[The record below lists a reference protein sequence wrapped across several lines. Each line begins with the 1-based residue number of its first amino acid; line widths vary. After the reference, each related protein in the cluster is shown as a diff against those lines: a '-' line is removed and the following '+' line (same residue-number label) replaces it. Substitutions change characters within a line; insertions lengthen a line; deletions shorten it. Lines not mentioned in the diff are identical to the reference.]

1 MKNKKIIDSW
11 NSIAPDESAEK
22 RMLKAILDK
31 NHNAEYE
38 NHPDEDDV
46 SEIITNEYT
55 VSKGKNAKQI
65 LITALPAAA
74 CIALIFS
81 VVKFTSDHLPAGDN
95 NDEINISA
103 GETSGTVISEMT
115 VSEKITD
122 IQITS
127 VSEIISVTSVPVN
140 SDTDISDTSSVSVI
154 SSSGKNGSADTT
166 AAVTDTPKDDKKET
180 EKPNPAQTEPETNKE
195 ENPKTQKVTDP
206 KYITTTVTT
215 ESKPRETLKEVTTVP
230 AVKRLITKDEL
241 IELSK
246 KGDSLKLNDLKSFE
260 FEDIGSGI
268 YILRYPVENTDYA
281 LCLFYQRS
289 WVDDSQTPDK
299 TALVRMNSNDL
310 RGIDIRESTPEQILA
325 VLNGET
331 EEKKNI
337 PLDFILAQFSRNA
350 LLTWTDLE
358 KYKASDGSTE
368 YQKQYR
374 IENSFCSL
382 YARGNDNGYVTSAVL
397 VLPESAWGE
406 TADIYRNSPEQLL
419 AFEGGVTTGLSA
431 ENIKQITFTEYNTG
445 KTIVLN
451 NTEAFVFSST
461 IRRFHIGKQAS
472 GWLEYSG
479 NLISFDIEYNDGTT
493 RNISIT
499 HPYIVVDGTAY
510 YSTTEEILQFTEFA
524 DQLINN
530 NQ

>member
-1 MKNKKIIDSW
+1 MIFMKNKKIIDSW

-38 NHPDEDDV
+38 DHPDEDDV

-74 CIALIFS
+74 CVALIFG

-115 VSEKITD
+115 VSEKSTD
-122 IQITS
+122 SPITS
-127 VSEIISVTSVPVN
+127 VSEISTVTDVPVN
-140 SDTDISDTSSVSVI
+140 SDTAISETSSVSVI
-154 SSSGKNGSADTT
+154 SSSEKNSSADTT
-166 AAVTDTPKDDKKET
+166 AAATDTPKDDKKET
-180 EKPNPAQTEPETNKE
+180 EKTNPAHTEPETNKE
-195 ENPKTQKVTDP
+195 ETPKTQKVTDQ

-215 ESKPRETLKEVTTVP
+215 ESKARETLPEVTTETEVTTV
-230 AVKRLITKDEL
+230 
-241 IELSK
+241 
-246 KGDSLKLNDLKSFE
+246 
-260 FEDIGSGI
+260 
-268 YILRYPVENTDYA
+268 
-281 LCLFYQRS
+281 
-289 WVDDSQTPDK
+289 
-299 TALVRMNSNDL
+299 M
-310 RGIDIRESTPEQILA
+310 
-325 VLNGET
+325 
-331 EEKKNI
+331 EEKKKI
-337 PLDFILAQFSRNA
+337 PLDFILEQFSRNSY
-350 LLTWTDLE
+350 LTWNALE
-358 KYKASDGSTE
+358 KYKADDSGTE

-374 IENSFCSL
+374 IENSNCAL
-382 YARGNDNGYVTSAVL
+382 YVAGNDNGYVTSAAL
-397 VLPESAWGE
+397 VFPESAWGE
-406 TADIYRNSPEQLL
+406 RADIYRNSPEQLL

-524 DQLINN
+524 DQMINN

>member
-1 MKNKKIIDSW
+1 MIFMKNKKIIDSW

-31 NHNAEYE
+31 NHNVKYE
-38 NHPDEDDV
+38 EHPDEDGD
-46 SEIITNEYT
+46 IITNEYT

-65 LITALPAAA
+65 LRTALPAAA
-74 CIALIFS
+74 CVALIFG
-81 VVKFTSDHLPAGDN
+81 VVKFTSDYLPAGDN
-95 NDEINISA
+95 NDNEINIPT
-103 GETSGTVISEMT
+103 GETSDTVISEMT
-115 VSEKITD
+115 ESEKSTD
-122 IQITS
+122 SSFSS
-127 VSEIISVTSVPVN
+127 VSEMTAVTDIPAN
-140 SDTDISDTSSVSVI
+140 SDTDASSAVSSDENQKSSE
-154 SSSGKNGSADTT
+154 T
-166 AAVTDTPKDDKKET
+166 AGTALTESQKVEKKET
-180 EKPNPAQTEPETNKE
+180 ERTVPANTEPETADKE

-215 ESKPRETLKEVTTVP
+215 ESKPRQTLPEVTTVP

-241 IELSK
+241 IGLSK
-246 KGDSLKLNDLKSFE
+246 KGDSLKLSDLKSFE

-289 WVDDSQTPDK
+289 WVDDSQTPDE

-325 VLNGET
+325 VLNDET

-350 LLTWTDLE
+350 HLTWTDLE

-431 ENIKQITFTEYNTG
+431 ENIKQITFTEYNSG
-445 KTIVLN
+445 KTIVLDN
-451 NTEAFVFSST
+451 SEAFLFSAK
-461 IRRFHIGKQAS
+461 IRRFHIGNQVS
-472 GWLEYSG
+472 GWRENNGSLISYTVEYS
-479 NLISFDIEYNDGTT
+479 DGTT
-493 RNISIT
+493 RNISVM
-499 HPYIVVDGTAY
+499 HPYIIVDGTAY
-510 YSTTEEILQFTEFA
+510 YSTIEDISVFTDYAEHLKSK
-524 DQLINN
+524 Q
-530 NQ
+530 

>member
-22 RMLKAILDK
+22 RMLQAILDK

-38 NHPDEDDV
+38 DHPDEDDV

-122 IQITS
+122 IPITS

-166 AAVTDTPKDDKKET
+166 AAVTDAPKDDKKET
-180 EKPNPAQTEPETNKE
+180 EKPNPAQTEPETADKE

-215 ESKPRETLKEVTTVP
+215 ESKPRETLPEVTTVP
-230 AVKRLITKDEL
+230 SVKRLITKDEL
-241 IELSK
+241 IGLSK

-325 VLNGET
+325 VLNDET

-350 LLTWTDLE
+350 HLTWTDLE
-358 KYKASDGSTE
+358 KYKADDSGTE

-374 IENSFCSL
+374 IENSNCAL
-382 YARGNDNGYVTSAVL
+382 YVAGNDNGYVTSAAL
-397 VLPESAWGE
+397 
-406 TADIYRNSPEQLL
+406 
-419 AFEGGVTTGLSA
+419 
-431 ENIKQITFTEYNTG
+431 
-445 KTIVLN
+445 
-451 NTEAFVFSST
+451 VFSLKAHGVKEQIYT
-461 IRRFHIGKQAS
+461 AIHQ
-472 GWLEYSG
+472 
-479 NLISFDIEYNDGTT
+479 NSFLLSKAE
-493 RNISIT
+493 
-499 HPYIVVDGTAY
+499 
-510 YSTTEEILQFTEFA
+510 
-524 DQLINN
+524 
-530 NQ
+530 